1 MSRVSSSTSTSDRRL
16 GLRWII
22 EVASV
27 VVSALMF
34 HAVWSLLVATFLE
47 TFHRHRIV
55 NVRNLE
61 NEGNQWEEITSTY
74 AANVISRAKKG
85 GHPSILFVGSS
96 VTYGFPLH
104 QDAIFTKL
112 VATKF
117 PERTVG
123 NLSIIGVG
131 MDALTDF
138 ATCSLNHTNMPDLL
152 VAEIPLVNSTASI
165 QSNTELRKR
174 ICTHTANMDV
184 GYWGVTLSRPYG
196 TGWIPLLWEEV
207 VNESP
212 GQDIKIS
219 QLPSNYFADTQHF
232 QQIRG
237 QYEAVL
243 RRYLDDVS
251 QMGSTVLVYIS
262 PIYTP
267 GISVAGADR
276 ASVEEQIALTQA
288 ICQAHGK
295 VTCLDSSTS
304 GLRREHYFN
313 LTHLNHKG
321 HRAFSEWMAEQILAH
336 DGQGRRH

>member
-1 MSRVSSSTSTSDRRL
+1 
-16 GLRWII
+16 
-22 EVASV
+22 VASV
-27 VVSALMF
+27 AAFVLLF
-34 HAVWSLLVATFLE
+34 HAAWSLLVSTFLE
-47 TFHRHRIV
+47 TFHGHRVV
-55 NVRNLE
+55 NVRNFE
-61 NEGNQWEEITSTY
+61 NEGDQWEEITSTF
-74 AANVISRAKKG
+74 AANVISRAKTDG
-85 GHPSILFVGSS
+85 RPSILFVGSS

-104 QDAIFTKL
+104 PEAAFTKL
-112 VATKF
+112 IAAKF
-117 PERTVG
+117 PDRIVG
-123 NLSIIGVG
+123 NLSVIGVG

-138 ATCSLNHTNMPDLL
+138 VTCSLTDTNKPDLL

-165 QSNTELRKR
+165 QSPPDLRKR
-174 ICTHTANMDV
+174 HCTHTAIMNI
-184 GYWGVTLSRPYG
+184 GYWGIVLSRPYG
-196 TGWIPLLWEEV
+196 IGWVPLLWEEV
-207 VNESP
+207 VHEDP
-212 GQDIKIS
+212 DQDIKIS

-237 QYEAVL
+237 QYETVL

-251 QMGSTVLVYIS
+251 QMGNKVLVYIS

-267 GISVAGADR
+267 GISIAGGDR

-321 HRAFSEWMAEQILAH
+321 HRAFSEWMAEQILAD
-336 DGQGRRH
+336 DGQGRKH

>member
-1 MSRVSSSTSTSDRRL
+1 M
-16 GLRWII
+16 
-22 EVASV
+22 ASV
-27 VVSALMF
+27 AVFVLLF
-34 HAVWSLLVATFLE
+34 HAAWSLLVSTFLE
-47 TFHRHRIV
+47 TFHGHRV
-55 NVRNLE
+55 MNVRNIE
-61 NEGNQWEEITSTY
+61 NEGDQWEEITSTF
-74 AANVISRAKKG
+74 AANVISRAKTDG
-85 GHPSILFVGSS
+85 RPSILFVGSS

-104 QDAIFTKL
+104 PEAAFTKL
-112 VATKF
+112 IAAKF

-138 ATCSLNHTNMPDLL
+138 ATCSLTRSNTPDLL
-152 VAEIPLVNSTASI
+152 VAEIPLVNSTASLH
-165 QSNTELRKR
+165 SGTELRKR
-174 ICTHTANMDV
+174 ICTHTANMNI
-184 GYWGVTLSRPYG
+184 GHWGVALSRPYG

-207 VNESP
+207 VHEAP
-212 GQDIKIS
+212 DQDIKIS

-251 QMGSTVLVYIS
+251 QMGNTVLVYIS

-267 GISVAGADR
+267 GISIAGADR

-336 DGQGRRH
+336 DGQGRKH